1 MKFLHLSD
9 LHLGKQMNDVS
20 LLADQ
25 EAVLL
30 GQVVPIARR
39 ENVDAVLI
47 AGDVYQRATPQA
59 EAVALFDRFVSELAA
74 MGRRFDFIDQGDGI
88 VLEGNAAALFV
99 AQQLILAQTEFAG
112 AFARHEH
119 CRG

>member
-74 MGRRFDFIDQGDGI
+74 MGRR
-88 VLEGNAAALFV
+88 V
-99 AQQLILAQTEFAG
+99 
-112 AFARHEH
+112 
-119 CRG
+119 CRGGDCRPLLSAATTIRRSGSRIFPRW

>member
-59 EAVALFDRFVSELAA
+59 EAVALAGGSLSSAA
-74 MGRRFDFIDQGDGI
+74 TTIRRSGSRIFP
-88 VLEGNAAALFV
+88 
-99 AQQLILAQTEFAG
+99 
-112 AFARHEH
+112 RW
-119 CRG
+119 